1 MGFPTERKLPD
12 LSKDLIDALDA
23 RFPVRMADPK
33 DSEREIWIKVGQ
45 RNVVEFIKDVYE
57 EQHTTILSPST
68 KV

>member
-1 MGFPTERKLPD
+1 MGIPIERKLPD

-45 RNVVEFIKDVYE
+45 RFVVDFLQDVYD
-57 EQHTTILSPST
+57 EQHTTLIST
-68 KV
+68 KE

>member
-1 MGFPTERKLPD
+1 MGIPIRRELPD

-45 RNVVEFIKDVYE
+45 RFVVDFLQDVYD
-57 EQHTTILSPST
+57 EQHTTLIST
-68 KV
+68 KE